1 MDKWRVYGNNR
12 EGAEQQIDVKR
23 VRLSGILPAGLM
35 LRTLAK
41 DGTYVVRAYEFDC
54 DKAKL
59 NLSSKTIYDADGKA
73 VKYSEA
79 GSGWRT
85 VTPGTQE
92 QRLFN
97 GMCSSQN

>member
-1 MDKWRVYGNNR
+1 
-12 EGAEQQIDVKR
+12 
-23 VRLSGILPAGLM
+23 M

-59 NLSSKTIYDADGKA
+59 NLSSNTIYDADGKA

-79 GSGWRT
+79 GSG
-85 VTPGTQE
+85 
-92 QRLFN
+92 
-97 GMCSSQN
+97 